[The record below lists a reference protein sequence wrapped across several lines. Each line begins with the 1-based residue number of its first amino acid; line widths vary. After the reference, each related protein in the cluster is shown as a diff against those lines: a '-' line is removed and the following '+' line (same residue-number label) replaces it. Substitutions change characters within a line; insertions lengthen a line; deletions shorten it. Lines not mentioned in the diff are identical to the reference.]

1 LEPLGASGD
10 KDDRL
15 KEAEVQ
21 RVIEAMNENVF
32 STFCSYAAAC
42 TQDQPLTASDT
53 TLPYSSVPC
62 KAETS
67 CWAPTSGLKELF
79 SSARVECSTRGPF
92 AALAG
97 TGDTFSDP
105 YDLVDCV
112 RRDLVRL
119 DAGSLPLFL
128 PEGRGS
134 KKPER
139 ANSWVLDLYLH
150 GKLVYLTSDNGIS
163 AAQSWQLV
171 KDFVTALKMIKA
183 ALEQISPEQDP
194 VTKVPNDLVRRTH
207 EQLYDIM
214 EDRLHRCN

>member
-1 LEPLGASGD
+1 
-10 KDDRL
+10 
-15 KEAEVQ
+15 
-21 RVIEAMNENVF
+21 
-32 STFCSYAAAC
+32 
-42 TQDQPLTASDT
+42 
-53 TLPYSSVPC
+53 
-62 KAETS
+62 
-67 CWAPTSGLKELF
+67 
-79 SSARVECSTRGPF
+79 VECSTRGPF

-97 TGDTFSDP
+97 SGDTFSDP

-119 DAGSLPLFL
+119 DSGSLPLFL
-128 PEGRGS
+128 PECRGS

-183 ALEQISPEQDP
+183 ALEQISPEVDSS
-194 VTKVPNDLVRRTH
+194 KVPVDLVRKTH

-214 EDRLHRCN
+214 QERLAHCN